1 MHRDYLEIR
10 PKLLENDARTTKNE
24 VQDEPNGGVLL
35 FFMILGRCRITFFI
49 DFMLIYEDLGTT
61 WGSIVDTFR
70 YFFDVFSDTFSGS
83 DSGAIFVDFGAHF
96 HDFSRSKARATA
108 RGALFEKQRKTL

>member
-1 MHRDYLEIR
+1 M
-10 PKLLENDARTTKNE
+10 P
-24 VQDEPNGGVLL
+24 EPLKMRSKTSPMGEAS

-70 YFFDVFSDTFSGS
+70 YFFDVFSETFSGS
-83 DSGAIFVDFGAHF
+83 DSGTIFIDFGAHF
-96 HDFSRSKARATA
+96 HDFSRSKAHATA
-108 RGALFEKQRKTL
+108 RGALFGKQRKTV